1 MKKLV
6 ALKSLYVAL
15 GGTASNVAACDTSL
29 EVLNAILALGSVEG
43 KDFVGDAVAAIAE
56 NLSKIDPSP
65 AATLITKEITANGDY
80 AASSDEADGY
90 SSVSVSVSPVLQNK
104 SVTPTTSEQT
114 ISADEGKDGLGTVT
128 VSAVTAAIDA
138 NITAGNIKD
147 GVTILGVTGTYSGE

>member
-1 MKKLV
+1 MKKLE
-6 ALKSLYVAL
+6 ALKSLYAAL

-43 KDFVGDAVAAIAE
+43 KDFVGDAVAAIAANAE
-56 NLSKIDPSP
+56 SILPSG
-65 AATLITKEITANGDY
+65 T
-80 AASSDEADGY
+80 
-90 SSVSVSVSPVLQNK
+90 PVFQDK
-104 SVTPTTSEQT
+104 TVTPSTSEQT
-114 ISADEGKDGLGTVT
+114 ITADEGKDGLGTVT

>member
-1 MKKLV
+1 MKKLE
-6 ALKSLYVAL
+6 ALKSLYAAL

-43 KDFVGDAVAAIAE
+43 KDFVGDAVAAIAANAE
-56 NLSKIDPSP
+56 SILPSG
-65 AATLITKEITANGDY
+65 T
-80 AASSDEADGY
+80 
-90 SSVSVSVSPVLQNK
+90 PVLQDK
-104 SVTPTTSEQT
+104 TVTPSTSEQT
-114 ISADEGKDGLGTVT
+114 ITADEGKDGLGTVT